1 MVAAL
6 TGGVKG
12 VASAIVIQGIVMTI
26 SVIVLF
32 IMGVGATP
40 GYTAT
45 IQELMQTNTDWFV
58 PKGIGTAIS
67 FAFLWGFTMPHV
79 TMSTLTYK
87 DTKTLHNAI
96 KVGAIVVA
104 AWLLCLNG
112 LCFTVKYLFPE
123 GTLATPDLGIPT
135 LAVSVMPPWAA
146 GLVLAGVCGAVQ
158 SSVGGMIVSLAGTL
172 VGDLYKNIIDP
183 KVDEDKLKKLNTAG
197 IVVVALVVFLFACN
211 PPPLLASLITY
222 ATGGMTVAFFHTVL
236 LAGLIS
242 GIGLYLALDLGSK
255 AGNGLATA
263 LCLGVNPVLMAT
275 ALSTAIMV
283 VVCLATP
290 KPPYGLVC
298 TWFGKDYPE
307 LPEA

>member
-1 MVAAL
+1 
-6 TGGVKG
+6 
-12 VASAIVIQGIVMTI
+12 
-26 SVIVLF
+26 
-32 IMGVGATP
+32 
-40 GYTAT
+40 
-45 IQELMQTNTDWFV
+45 
-58 PKGIGTAIS
+58 
-67 FAFLWGFTMPHV
+67 
-79 TMSTLTYK
+79 
-87 DTKTLHNAI
+87 
-96 KVGAIVVA
+96 
-104 AWLLCLNG
+104 
-112 LCFTVKYLFPE
+112 
-123 GTLATPDLGIPT
+123 
-135 LAVSVMPPWAA
+135 MPPWAA

-236 LAGLIS
+236 LGLFWKRANKEGAMAGLIS

-255 AGNGLATA
+255 AGNGLAT
-263 LCLGVNPVLMAT
+263 
-275 ALSTAIMV
+275 
-283 VVCLATP
+283 P

-307 LPEA
+307 LPEG

>member
-1 MVAAL
+1 
-6 TGGVKG
+6 
-12 VASAIVIQGIVMTI
+12 
-26 SVIVLF
+26 
-32 IMGVGATP
+32 
-40 GYTAT
+40 
-45 IQELMQTNTDWFV
+45 MQTSSDWFV

-67 FAFLWGFTMPHV
+67 FAFLWGYTTFTMPHV

-183 KVDEDKLKKLNTAG
+183 KVDEDKLKKLKKLNTAG

-236 LAGLIS
+236 LGLFWKRANKEGAMAGLIS

-307 LPEA
+307 LPEG